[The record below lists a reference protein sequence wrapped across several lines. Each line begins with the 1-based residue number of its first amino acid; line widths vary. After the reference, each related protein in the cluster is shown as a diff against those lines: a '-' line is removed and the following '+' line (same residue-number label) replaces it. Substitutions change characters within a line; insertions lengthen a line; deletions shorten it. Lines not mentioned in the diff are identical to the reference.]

1 MSEKIYFGVDVCK
14 ESLAFCGAGVAGQV
28 ANNAPGQRRLLARLP
43 KGAHLIIEASG
54 GYERELVSVAQ
65 QSAVPVSVVNP
76 RQVRDFARGVGRLAK
91 TDPIDAEMLARFGAA
106 VNPPPDA
113 VPTAAEVALQELLS
127 ARQQLVEERTVLLQQ
142 QTQHLNSIVR
152 RLDSARL
159 KLLQRQIKQL
169 QLAIG
174 SILEE
179 QSALKQKVERLQ
191 QVKGIGLITAVTCVA
206 LCPELG
212 SLSRGQTAA
221 LVGVAPYDD
230 DSGARR
236 GGAISQAVAPNY
248 AVPCTWRHQRHPLQP
263 SLAPLLPATASA
275 QQTIQ
280 SRLGRR
286 HQKTRHP
293 LEPPAPKP
301 FFFASQL
308 NTVATIIGFC
318 LVVRARSVS
327 QSTPSRRSQSP
338 TARGTQSPRRSC
350 ANST

>member
-14 ESLAFCGAGVAGQV
+14 ESLAFCGPGVAGQV

-54 GYERELVSVAQ
+54 GYERELVRVAQ
-65 QSAVPVSVVNP
+65 QSAVQLSVVNP

-113 VPTAAEVALQELLS
+113 VPTAAELVLQELVS
-127 ARQQLVEERTVLLQQ
+127 ARQQLVEQRTVLLQQ
-142 QTQHLNSIVR
+142 QTQHLSSIVQ
-152 RLDSARL
+152 RLDRARL
-159 KLLQRQIKQL
+159 KLLQRQIAQL
-169 QLAIG
+169 ELAIG

-191 QVKGIGLITAVTCVA
+191 QVKGVGLITAVTCVA

-230 DSGARR
+230 DSGARKGWR
-236 GGAISQAVAPNY
+236 HIAGGRPKLRRALYMAAISAIRSNPVLRRFYQQLRQRNKPPKVALVAVIRKLAILLNHLL
-248 AVPCTWRHQRHPLQP
+248 RNP
-263 SLAPLLPATASA
+263 SFLPAS
-275 QQTIQ
+275 
-280 SRLGRR
+280 
-286 HQKTRHP
+286 
-293 LEPPAPKP
+293 
-301 FFFASQL
+301 
-308 NTVATIIGFC
+308 
-318 LVVRARSVS
+318 
-327 QSTPSRRSQSP
+327 
-338 TARGTQSPRRSC
+338 
-350 ANST
+350 

>member
-236 GGAISQAVAPNY
+236 GRRHIAGGRRQIT
-248 AVPCTWRHQRHPLQP
+248 PCPVHGRHQRHPLQP

-308 NTVATIIGFC
+308 NTVATFD
-318 LVVRARSVS
+318 
-327 QSTPSRRSQSP
+327 
-338 TARGTQSPRRSC
+338 
-350 ANST
+350 NSIRW